1 MRELFSAK
9 TTNSFSSWISR
20 DDYVPR
26 IYYFFPKYLKND
38 IYFFSYGI
46 SLVFEVFRTWYK
58 NFLETLDEQTT
69 DEFIN
74 AEAKKLP
81 PKVDQE
87 RLNMK
92 DQLFYNEDLQSNRF
106 IFDLK
111 SKNIF
116 QVIVVYRLLGIYL

>member
-1 MRELFSAK
+1 MKNDHFLYSHSA
-9 TTNSFSSWISR
+9 T
-20 DDYVPR
+20 
-26 IYYFFPKYLKND
+26 KYLKK
-38 IYFFSYGI
+38 I
-46 SLVFEVFRTWYK
+46 
-58 NFLETLDEQTT
+58 LETLDEQSTE
-69 DEFIN
+69 EFIN
-74 AEAKKLP
+74 TEAKKLP

-116 QVIVVYRLLGIYL
+116 QVIIFIQLL